1 MDDLVSMSVEDLS
14 MWLQQQGIPSEYCEK
29 FEGNLLKRSCLVSAA
44 VLNIDG
50 LLSLFRKLH

>member
-1 MDDLVSMSVEDLS
+1 MSMSVEDLS